1 MRFSIS
7 LMFLFFSFQL
17 LAQKAVE
24 KSIDAVN
31 ISSIEIEGNEMFKI
45 NVSTSKVDFIT
56 LKTKIEGEYSD
67 QIVVLAETKD
77 ETLIVSS
84 KFQPLFKKDDDKLSA
99 HKVVSIEL
107 ELVIPSDLNVYIR
120 SESASAKIRG
130 AYKNLLVELAQG
142 NCKIESF
149 LGNATVNTINGKI
162 EMNSN
167 YATVEALSKTGSV
180 FMEQLVFGNNVIR
193 LNSINGNIS
202 VIKTK

>member
-1 MRFSIS
+1 
-7 LMFLFFSFQL
+7 MFLFFSFQL